1 MHCYINEFD
10 STHYIHYLWK
20 YKVLVHLCKIIVY
33 FLVLFFI
40 YGTFS
45 TELLIPPPVIF
56 YRKSL
61 TSVTSAEKPLTGVQ
75 PSTRTHASMRDTNHS
90 CASSVGRDFTKKVRR

>member
-1 MHCYINEFD
+1 MRCYINEFD

-20 YKVLVHLCKIIVY
+20 YKVLVHLCKIILY

-45 TELLIPPPVIF
+45 TELLI
-56 YRKSL
+56 S
-61 TSVTSAEKPLTGVQ
+61 PL
-75 PSTRTHASMRDTNHS
+75 
-90 CASSVGRDFTKKVRR
+90 

>member
-1 MHCYINEFD
+1 MRCYINEFD

-20 YKVLVHLCKIIVY
+20 YKVLVHLCKIILY

-45 TELLIPPPVIF
+45 TELLISPPVIVF
-56 YRKSL
+56 
-61 TSVTSAEKPLTGVQ
+61 TGK
-75 PSTRTHASMRDTNHS
+75 ASQ
-90 CASSVGRDFTKKVRR
+90 V